1 VRAHNCRSSCSEIL
15 ATSGPVELVA
25 AAFILYGALVVGG
38 GKITQQKVKKIFPKY
53 EHTLFDVAEDMK
65 VARQTFKN
73 TFTAIGKEWPEHFE
87 TLETQAARFMALNNG
102 VVLSI
107 SCVGRRATAAV
118 ASVAVAAAAVGA
130 AVWFTRRS

>member
-1 VRAHNCRSSCSEIL
+1 
-15 ATSGPVELVA
+15 
-25 AAFILYGALVVGG
+25 
-38 GKITQQKVKKIFPKY
+38 
-53 EHTLFDVAEDMK
+53 MK